1 VALTVSKESD
11 SPRIY
16 VVDDEWIIAETLAA
30 ILTNNGFRAHAF
42 HNPNRALVR
51 AMDQPPD
58 ILLTDVMM
66 PDLTGIDLA
75 VALRRAGLGCRILL
89 FSGQSVAL
97 DLLCDARRRG
107 YDFELLDKPLHPM
120 QLLLRLRN
128 TTSRVAPIVAP
139 SRPDPIEELA
149 EEPVAEPTSGTIPA
163 A

>member
-1 VALTVSKESD
+1 MPQPTSPESG

-30 ILTNNGFRAHAF
+30 ILAKNGFRSQAF
-42 HNPNRALVR
+42 HNPSQAMVR
-51 AMDQPPD
+51 AIDQPPD
-58 ILLTDVMM
+58 VLITDVMM
-66 PDLTGIDLA
+66 PGMTGIELA
-75 VALRRAGLGCRILL
+75 VALRLAGQDCRILL
-89 FSGQSVAL
+89 VSGQSGAL

-128 TTSRVAPIVAP
+128 MKRHNKARGSDV
-139 SRPDPIEELA
+139 SEETGKQQGPESL
-149 EEPVAEPTSGTIPA
+149 PA